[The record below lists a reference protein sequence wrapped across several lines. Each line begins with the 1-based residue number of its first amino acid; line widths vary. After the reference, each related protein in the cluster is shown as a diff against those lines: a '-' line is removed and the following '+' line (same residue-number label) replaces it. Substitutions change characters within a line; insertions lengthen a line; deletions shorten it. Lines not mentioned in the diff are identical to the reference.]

1 MMNNDDEDD
10 HPYLSSVFRTSSN
23 IAYRSATVPP
33 SSRMRLVCV
42 PVLLLLAAPS
52 ARPAPSD
59 LARGY
64 LPPPPA
70 EVPPPPPPPPAD
82 PPACELVTE
91 EVEEEVTVEECSA
104 VDTETCDTGT
114 WG

>member
-1 MMNNDDEDD
+1 MMMMIMVDARCSGHRQTN
-10 HPYLSSVFRTSSN
+10 T
-23 IAYRSATVPP
+23 AYRSATAP

-42 PVLLLLAAPS
+42 PLLLLLAAPR

-70 EVPPPPPPPPAD
+70 EVAPPPPPPPPAAD

-91 EVEEEVTVEECSA
+91 EVEEEVTVEECST

-114 WG
+114 W

>member
-1 MMNNDDEDD
+1 
-10 HPYLSSVFRTSSN
+10 
-23 IAYRSATVPP
+23 
-33 SSRMRLVCV
+33 MRLVCV
-42 PVLLLLAAPS
+42 PVLLLLAAPC

-70 EVPPPPPPPPAD
+70 EVAPPPPPPAAD

>member
-1 MMNNDDEDD
+1 MMMMIMVDARCSGHRQTN
-10 HPYLSSVFRTSSN
+10 T
-23 IAYRSATVPP
+23 AYRSATAP

-42 PVLLLLAAPS
+42 PLLLLLAAPR

-70 EVPPPPPPPPAD
+70 EVAPPPPPPAAD

-91 EVEEEVTVEECSA
+91 EVEEEVTVEECST

-114 WG
+114 WCCR

>member
-1 MMNNDDEDD
+1 MMMNNNNARCSG
-10 HPYLSSVFRTSSN
+10 HRQTN
-23 IAYRSATVPP
+23 TAYRSATAP

-42 PVLLLLAAPS
+42 PLLLLLAAPC

-70 EVPPPPPPPPAD
+70 EVAPPPPPPA
-82 PPACELVTE
+82 ACELVTE
-91 EVEEEVTVEECSA
+91 EVEEEVTVEECST

-114 WG
+114 

>member
-1 MMNNDDEDD
+1 M
-10 HPYLSSVFRTSSN
+10 
-23 IAYRSATVPP
+23 
-33 SSRMRLVCV
+33 CV
-42 PVLLLLAAPS
+42 PLLLLLAAPR

-70 EVPPPPPPPPAD
+70 EVAPPPPPPA
-82 PPACELVTE
+82 ACELVTE
-91 EVEEEVTVEECSA
+91 EVEEEVTVEECST

-114 WG
+114 WCR